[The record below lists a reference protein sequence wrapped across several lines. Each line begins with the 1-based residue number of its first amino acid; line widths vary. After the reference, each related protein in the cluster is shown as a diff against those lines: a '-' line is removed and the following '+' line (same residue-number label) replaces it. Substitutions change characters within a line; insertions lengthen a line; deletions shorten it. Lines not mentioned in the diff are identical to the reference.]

1 MAGVSAIVADGR
13 SHKIWTGLRLARQP
27 GSHRRDSTRNHVLPH
42 DRNLS
47 ATIVHAG
54 KAPNVLRISSA
65 SAVRDGADVFAEAIR
80 MTMYH
85 RNLTF
90 YENLDVI

>member
-1 MAGVSAIVADGR
+1 MPA
-13 SHKIWTGLRLARQP
+13 
-27 GSHRRDSTRNHVLPH
+27 STVPS
-42 DRNLS
+42 D
-47 ATIVHAG
+47 
-54 KAPNVLRISSA
+54 LRITNGRAGS
-65 SAVRDGADVFAEAIR
+65 DGVDVFAEAIR